1 MSAWMIETIGAL
13 AAIIGTIG
21 WLPQAVKTIRTRDT
35 KALSLWTNVLL
46 LTTVTLWFTYG
57 LALGSWPLVLGNIVS
72 MVLVGTIVVLKVR
85 HG

>member
-1 MSAWMIETIGAL
+1 MSGWMIETIGAL
-13 AAIIGTIG
+13 AAILGTIG

-35 KALSLWTNVLL
+35 KALSLWTNILL

-57 LALGSWPLVLGNIVS
+57 LAIGSWPLVLGNIVS
-72 MVLVGTIVVLKVR
+72 MALVGTIVVLKVR

>member
-1 MSAWMIETIGAL
+1 MTGWMVELIGAL

-35 KALSLWTNVLL
+35 RALSLWTNALL
-46 LTTVTLWFTYG
+46 LTTVTLWFIYG
-57 LALGSWPLVLGNIVS
+57 FAIGSWPLVLGNIVS
-72 MVLVGTIVVLKVR
+72 MALVGTIVVLKIR

>member
-1 MSAWMIETIGAL
+1 MTGWMVELIGAL

-35 KALSLWTNVLL
+35 GALSLWTNALL
-46 LTTVTLWFTYG
+46 LTTVTLWFIYG
-57 LALGSWPLVLGNIVS
+57 FTIGSWPLVLGNIVS
-72 MVLVGTIVVLKVR
+72 MVLVGTIVVLKIR